1 MSNNVDGK
9 DFIIG
14 AVVGGLL
21 GAMAALLLAPKS
33 GRELRQ
39 DITEQ
44 YGTISDKTQQIANTV
59 SEKTQQI
66 ASTVSEKT
74 QQIASTVGEKTANI
88 AKTASEHTTEWVDKA
103 KDVAGTVI
111 DEVKTWSEKRKLAGE
126 NTDSTDEVETEKTQE
141 AK

>member
-1 MSNNVDGK
+1 MPNNVDGK
-9 DFIIG
+9 DFLIG

-39 DITEQ
+39 DISEQ
-44 YGTISDKTQQIANTV
+44 YGTISEKTQQIANTV
-59 SEKTQQI
+59 
-66 ASTVSEKT
+66 
-74 QQIASTVGEKTANI
+74 GEKTAII
-88 AKTASEHTTEWVDKA
+88 AKTATTHTAEWVEKA

-111 DEVKTWSEKRKLAGE
+111 DELKTWNDKRKQTSDDTE
-126 NTDSTDEVETEKTQE
+126 SIVEPESSQA

>member
-9 DFIIG
+9 DFIMG

-39 DITEQ
+39 DISTQ
-44 YGTISDKTQQIANTV
+44 YDSI
-59 SEKTQQI
+59 
-66 ASTVSEKT
+66 SEKT
-74 QQIASTVGEKTANI
+74 QQIASTVGERTANI
-88 AKTASEHTTEWVDKA
+88 AKTATTQTTEWVDKA
-103 KDVAGTVI
+103 KEVAGTVI
-111 DEVKTWSEKRKLAGE
+111 DEVKTWSDKRKQ
-126 NTDSTDEVETEKTQE
+126 NEVVEDVTEATETVE

>member
-1 MSNNVDGK
+1 MSDKLDGK

-44 YGTISDKTQQIANTV
+44 YGTVSD
-59 SEKTQQI
+59 KTQQI

-74 QQIASTVGEKTANI
+74 LQIANAVSEKTATIATAVSEKTANI
-88 AKTASEHTTEWVDKA
+88 AKTATTQTTEWVDKA

-111 DEVKTWSEKRKLAGE
+111 DEVKTWTEKRKLAGE
-126 NTDSTDEVETEKTQE
+126 STETAEDEETQE

>member
-1 MSNNVDGK
+1 MSDKLDGK

-44 YGTISDKTQQIANTV
+44 YSTV
-59 SEKTQQI
+59 SDKTQQI

-74 QQIASTVGEKTANI
+74 LQIANTVGEKTASI
-88 AKTASEHTTEWVDKA
+88 AKTATTQTTEWVDKA

-111 DEVKTWSEKRKLAGE
+111 DEVKTWNEKRKQAGE
-126 NTDSTDEVETEKTQE
+126 STEVVEDEETQE

>member
-1 MSNNVDGK
+1 MPNNVDGK
-9 DFIIG
+9 DFLIG

-39 DITEQ
+39 DISEQ
-44 YGTISDKTQQIANTV
+44 YGTISEKTQQIANTV

-66 ASTVSEKT
+66 ASTV
-74 QQIASTVGEKTANI
+74 GEKTAVI
-88 AKTASEHTTEWVDKA
+88 AKTATTHTADWVDKA

-111 DEVKTWSEKRKLAGE
+111 DEVKTWNEKRKLTE
-126 NTDSTDEVETEKTQE
+126 STSESESNQE

>member
-9 DFIIG
+9 DFLMG

-44 YGTISDKTQQIANTV
+44 YGTLSEKTQQIANTV

-66 ASTVSEKT
+66 ASTV
-74 QQIASTVGEKTANI
+74 GEKTAII
-88 AKTASEHTTEWVDKA
+88 AKTATTHTTEWVDKA
-103 KDVAGTVI
+103 KDVAGTVKDVAGTVI
-111 DEVKTWSEKRKLAGE
+111 DEVKTWSEKRKQAGE
-126 NTDSTDEVETEKTQE
+126 NTESTAEVETESNQE
-141 AK
+141 EK

>member
-1 MSNNVDGK
+1 MPNNVDGK
-9 DFIIG
+9 DFLMG

-44 YGTISDKTQQIANTV
+44 YGTISEKTQQIANTV

-66 ASTVSEKT
+66 ASTV
-74 QQIASTVGEKTANI
+74 GEKTVNI
-88 AKTASEHTTEWVDKA
+88 AKTATTHTTEWVDKA

-111 DEVKTWSEKRKLAGE
+111 DEVKTWSEKRKHSGE
-126 NTDSTDEVETEKTQE
+126 NTESADEVVSVSNLE

>member
-9 DFIIG
+9 DFIMG

-39 DITEQ
+39 DISNQ
-44 YGTISDKTQQIANTV
+44 YETI
-59 SEKTQQI
+59 
-66 ASTVSEKT
+66 SEKT
-74 QQIASTVGEKTANI
+74 QQIASTVGEKTATI
-88 AKTASEHTTEWVDKA
+88 AKTATTQTSEWVDKA

-111 DEVKTWSEKRKLAGE
+111 DEVKTWSDKRKQAEGVE
-126 NTDSTDEVETEKTQE
+126 EVTEVLE
-141 AK
+141 AEVK

>member
-1 MSNNVDGK
+1 MGNNVDGK

-39 DITEQ
+39 DLTEQ
-44 YGTISDKTQQIANTV
+44 YGTI

-74 QQIASTVGEKTANI
+74 QQIASTVGEKTASI
-88 AKTASEHTTEWVDKA
+88 AKSATTHTNEWVDKA

-111 DEVKTWSEKRKLAGE
+111 DEVKIWSEKRKQAGE
-126 NTDSTDEVETEKTQE
+126 NAESSDEVVAESEQE

>member
-1 MSNNVDGK
+1 MSDKMDGK
-9 DFIIG
+9 DFLIG

-44 YGTISDKTQQIANTV
+44 YSSVSDKTQQV
-59 SEKTQQI
+59 

-74 QQIASTVGEKTANI
+74 LQIASTVGEKTANI
-88 AKTASEHTTEWVDKA
+88 AKTATTHTTEWIDRA

-111 DEVKTWSEKRKLAGE
+111 DEVKTWNDKRKQAGE
-126 NTDSTDEVETEKTQE
+126 STDSAETVKDEETQE
-141 AK
+141 VK

>member
-1 MSNNVDGK
+1 MPNNVDGK
-9 DFIIG
+9 DFLMG

-44 YGTISDKTQQIANTV
+44 YGTISEKTQQIAN
-59 SEKTQQI
+59 
-66 ASTVSEKT
+66 TVSEKT

-88 AKTASEHTTEWVDKA
+88 AKTATTHTTEWVDKA
-103 KDVAGTVI
+103 KDVAGTVKDVAGTVI
-111 DEVKTWSEKRKLAGE
+111 DEVKTWSEKRKQAGE
-126 NTDSTDEVETEKTQE
+126 NTESTGEVESESNQE

>member
-9 DFIIG
+9 DFIMG

-39 DITEQ
+39 DISNQ
-44 YGTISDKTQQIANTV
+44 YETI

-66 ASTVSEKT
+66 AS
-74 QQIASTVGEKTANI
+74 AVGEKTASI
-88 AKTASEHTTEWVDKA
+88 AKTATSQTSEWVDKA
-103 KDVAGTVI
+103 KEVTGTVI
-111 DEVKTWSEKRKLAGE
+111 DEVKTWSENRKQTEGVEEMPEAVE
-126 NTDSTDEVETEKTQE
+126 AEVK
-141 AK
+141 

>member
-1 MSNNVDGK
+1 MSNKMDGK

-21 GAMAALLLAPKS
+21 GAMAGLLLAPKS

-44 YGTISDKTQQIANTV
+44 YGTIS
-59 SEKTQQI
+59 
-66 ASTVSEKT
+66 EKT

-88 AKTASEHTTEWVDKA
+88 AKTASMHTSEWVDKA

-111 DEVKTWSEKRKLAGE
+111 GEVKTWNEKRKHGE
-126 NTDSTDEVETEKTQE
+126 ESTEFSEVVEAEDAQE
-141 AK
+141 VK

>member
-1 MSNNVDGK
+1 MSNKMDGK
-9 DFIIG
+9 DFLMG
-14 AVVGGLL
+14 AMVGGLL

-39 DITEQ
+39 DISEQ
-44 YGTISDKTQQIANTV
+44 YSNI

-74 QQIASTVGEKTANI
+74 QQIASNVGEKTASI
-88 AKTASEHTTEWVDKA
+88 AKTATTHTTEWVDKA
-103 KDVAGTVI
+103 KEVAGTVI
-111 DEVKTWSEKRKLAGE
+111 DEVKTWNEKRKQTEESAVP
-126 NTDSTDEVETEKTQE
+126 TDYVVESESNQE

>member
-1 MSNNVDGK
+1 MSSNMDGK
-9 DFIIG
+9 DFLMG

-33 GRELRQ
+33 GRDLRK
-39 DITEQ
+39 DISDQ
-44 YGTISDKTQQIANTV
+44 YGTI

-74 QQIASTVGEKTANI
+74 ANI
-88 AKTASEHTTEWVDKA
+88 AKTATTHTTEWVDKA
-103 KDVAGTVI
+103 KEVAGTVI
-111 DEVKTWSEKRKLAGE
+111 DEVKTWSEKRKQTE
-126 NTDSTDEVETEKTQE
+126 ESTVPTDYVVESESNQE

>member
-1 MSNNVDGK
+1 MANNVDGK
-9 DFIIG
+9 DFIMG

-44 YGTISDKTQQIANTV
+44 YGTISEKTQQIANTVTEKTQQIANTV
-59 SEKTQQI
+59 SEKT
-66 ASTVSEKT
+66 
-74 QQIASTVGEKTANI
+74 ANI
-88 AKTASEHTTEWVDKA
+88 AKTATTQTSEWVDKA

-111 DEVKTWSEKRKLAGE
+111 DEVKIWSEKRKQAGE
-126 NTDSTDEVETEKTQE
+126 NTESTDEVAAESDQE

>member
-1 MSNNVDGK
+1 MANNVDGK

-44 YGTISDKTQQIANTV
+44 YGTISEKTQQIANTV

-66 ASTVSEKT
+66 ASTV
-74 QQIASTVGEKTANI
+74 GEKTASI
-88 AKTASEHTTEWVDKA
+88 AKTASTHTTEWVDKA
-103 KDVAGTVI
+103 KDVAGSVI
-111 DEVKTWSEKRKLAGE
+111 DEVKIWSEKRKLAGE
-126 NTDSTDEVETEKTQE
+126 STESTDEVQE
-141 AK
+141 VSNQEVK

>member
-1 MSNNVDGK
+1 MSDKLDGK

-44 YGTISDKTQQIANTV
+44 YGAVSD
-59 SEKTQQI
+59 KTQQI

-74 QQIASTVGEKTANI
+74 LQIANTVGEKTASI
-88 AKTASEHTTEWVDKA
+88 AKSATSQTTEWVDKA
-103 KDVAGTVI
+103 KDVAGTVM
-111 DEVKTWSEKRKLAGE
+111 DEVKTWNEKRKQAGE
-126 NTDSTDEVETEKTQE
+126 STESAEVVEDERTQE

>member
-9 DFIIG
+9 DFIMG
-14 AVVGGLL
+14 AIVGGLL

-44 YGTISDKTQQIANTV
+44 YGTIS
-59 SEKTQQI
+59 EKTQQL

-88 AKTASEHTTEWVDKA
+88 AKTASTHTSEWVEKA

-126 NTDSTDEVETEKTQE
+126 NIDSTDVVHEESKQEVN
-141 AK
+141 

>member
-1 MSNNVDGK
+1 MPNNVDGK
-9 DFIIG
+9 DFLMG

-44 YGTISDKTQQIANTV
+44 YGTISEKTQQIANTV
-59 SEKTQQI
+59 SEKTQH
-66 ASTVSEKT
+66 
-74 QQIASTVGEKTANI
+74 IASTVGEKTANI
-88 AKTASEHTTEWVDKA
+88 AKTATTHTSEWVDKA

-111 DEVKTWSEKRKLAGE
+111 DEVKTWSEKRKQAGE
-126 NTDSTDEVETEKTQE
+126 NTESTDEVESESTQE